1 MEELLH
7 DISVGL
13 RRHQAAFWGDEL
25 TSWLI
30 EYGLAH
36 TRQEA
41 EAFGRHLLRGRV
53 IRHVDDHL
61 DFYDGKYVYTFLP
74 ENRRTAR

>member
-1 MEELLH
+1 MVLWIYRELAY
-7 DISVGL
+7 V
-13 RRHQAAFWGDEL
+13 
-25 TSWLI
+25 
-30 EYGLAH
+30 
-36 TRQEA
+36 QEA